1 MFNINEFKSRIQ
13 RHGGPAK
20 TSLFVVR
27 FGANGNI
34 PGFISTDDIR
44 FFCQTITMPGI
55 NLELM
60 SYRQGGVGYPEFM
73 PMNSNPDSLNGVFM
87 LDSNHRIMSFFHNW
101 INSVVNVSGSFGPSS
116 RGLEQKEI
124 NYKSNY
130 TTSMEI
136 DFYSAYDQN
145 RIYRCIYDGVF
156 PTQVGS
162 LTLNWSDNNSIA
174 TMPVNFSYSRMRYSG
189 FENVSFEESRLFR
202 GSQDSIAQ
210 NSQITQVTRGIDQ
223 RQIDASVLPLS
234 FGQPTVQ

>member
-1 MFNINEFKSRIQ
+1 MFNISEFKSRIQ
-13 RHGGPAK
+13 RHGGPAR

-34 PGFISTDDIR
+34 PGFISTDDMR

-60 SYRQGGVGYPEFM
+60 SYRRGGIGYPEFM
-73 PMNSNPDSLNGVFM
+73 PMNSSPESLNGVFM

-101 INSVVNVSGSFGPSS
+101 INSVVNVNGSSGPSS

-124 NYKSNY
+124 NYKSDY
-130 TTSMEI
+130 TTTMEI
-136 DFYSAYDQN
+136 DFFSTYDQN

-162 LTLNWSDNNSIA
+162 LTLNWSDNDSIA
-174 TMPVNFSYSRMRYSG
+174 SLPINFSYNKMRYSG
-189 FENVSFEESRLFR
+189 FESISFENSRFFK
-202 GSQDSIAQ
+202 STQDSIIQ
-210 NSQITQVTRGIDQ
+210 NNQITQTIRGFDQ
-223 RQIDASVLPLS
+223 RQIDLNVLPLS
-234 FGQPTVQ
+234 LGETL